1 MKTIKFGAY
10 YMEERKTIDNLRQIC
25 NDWGLSDEKISTFV
39 SDGGANIKGAVKS
52 EFGIEKHI
60 SCIGHVINII
70 GQQLIEMNI
79 TPPASE
85 SSNKVVE
92 PPLNE
97 EDIIDDSEVLD
108 TDKLE
113 KTPEKTKLRE
123 LLSKVKKIVTFFR
136 QSERATTELL
146 LLQKDLPEVK
156 RLR

>member
-1 MKTIKFGAY
+1 MTAHGRNSY
-10 YMEERKTIDNLRQIC
+10 TC
-25 NDWGLSDEKISTFV
+25 NAGRFSV
-39 SDGGANIKGAVKS
+39 
-52 EFGIEKHI
+52 
-60 SCIGHVINII
+60 
-70 GQQLIEMNI
+70 
-79 TPPASE
+79 
-85 SSNKVVE
+85 
-92 PPLNE
+92 
-97 EDIIDDSEVLD
+97 IDDSEVLD